1 MSTRS
6 DWLRL
11 DGMLTLD
18 HLENWEG
25 NPPGRPVWD
34 PNERPLDPMAWRVR
48 QLMEYLN
55 DKQKQALED
64 KYFLNKSTVQMAE
77 EYGCTERAV
86 RGLLARARGSLV
98 KAFAQHGEE
107 LLDVPREEW

>member
-1 MSTRS
+1 MRS

-18 HLENWEG
+18 HLDEWEG
-25 NPPGRPVWD
+25 NPPGRPLWD
-34 PNERPLDPMAWRVR
+34 PSERPPDPMAYRVR
-48 QLMEYLN
+48 ALMGYLS
-55 DKQKQALED
+55 DKHAKALED

-86 RGLLARARGSLV
+86 RGLLDRARKNLV
-98 KAFAQHGEE
+98 KAFADHGEE
-107 LLDVPREEW
+107 VLMVPEDEW